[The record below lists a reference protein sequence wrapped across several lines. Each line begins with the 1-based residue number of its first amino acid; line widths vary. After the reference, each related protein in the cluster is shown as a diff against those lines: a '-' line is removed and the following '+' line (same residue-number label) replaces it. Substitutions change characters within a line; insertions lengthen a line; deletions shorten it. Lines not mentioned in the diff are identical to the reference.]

1 MYSRIIGVR
10 VRLVGLRWGGARQ
23 GLGLKPHSSFL
34 LALRAG
40 AGVCARRRSNFLS
53 LRRKKVT
60 KERATLLSVMEYW
73 GQTPISLRCFAPHPP
88 GAPKA
93 RWNGALTPK
102 SNACDARS
110 RGALRNSLRA
120 FALRS
125 NSRSESVNEGVC
137 PSAHARPAPCASR
150 HGQKGPRQYGPSLRS
165 APLGQALRAAK
176 TRPSAA
182 MARVV
187 PNPLLDAP
195 VAECL
200 RGGMRV
206 GARMLRQLIRR
217 ICPNEALQARSE
229 LCGAPRKCFAAGCPV
244 AQRRGR
250 RQQGRLLFG
259 DFLLATKRKLLRRRA
274 HTPAPALKLVKELES
289 DPNSTLRCQAHTPT
303 SVLSKNKQ
311 SKNIA
316 ASAYPISARAQ
327 KHPKSTSRGQL

>member
-1 MYSRIIGVR
+1 MPS
-10 VRLVGLRWGGARQ
+10 
-23 GLGLKPHSSFL
+23 P
-34 LALRAG
+34 RAG
-40 AGVCARRRSNFLS
+40 AGMCARQRSNFLS
-53 LRRKKVT
+53 RRRKKVT
-60 KERATLLSVMEYW
+60 KERATLLSV
-73 GQTPISLRCFAPHPP
+73 TPTLRA
-88 GAPKA
+88 GA
-93 RWNGALTPK
+93 T
-102 SNACDARS
+102 CDARS

-206 GARMLRQLIRR
+206 GARMLRQLTRR

-274 HTPAPALKLVKELES
+274 HTPAPALKLGKELES
-289 DPNSTLRCQAHTPT
+289 DPNSTLRCRAHTPA

-316 ASAYPISARAQ
+316 VSAISISARSQ
-327 KHPKSTSRGQL
+327 KHYKSCRRSQP